1 MRYLKILTLA
11 MVAAIAAMAFI
22 GAGTAS
28 AKLCKDKA
36 CTGVWQTPTTVL
48 VSSPETKLTASF
60 ATVTCESHATLV
72 HEKNE
77 GGKLLGSITLL
88 DWTNCKGCTTVETTA
103 NGTFED
109 EATGEGNGKLHPVGT
124 VVLLKNCPLGAECT
138 ASSNSE
144 TFLTLDGGTFN
155 GSGTG
160 TAVGLANTKV
170 AVKGFGCGTSGTW
183 KAEKAYAVLLVKD
196 STGDYTEGSIFQI

>member
-36 CTGVWQTPTTVL
+36 CTGVWQTPTTIL
-48 VSSPETKLTASF
+48 VSSPEAKLTASF

-77 GGKLLGSITLL
+77 GNILTGPITLL
-88 DWTNCKGCTTVETTA
+88 DWTNCKGCTAVETTT
-103 NGTFED
+103 NGTFD
-109 EATGEGNGKLHPVGT
+109 DKATGEGNGELLPLNT
-124 VVLLKNCPLGAECT
+124 VVLLKGCPLGAECT
-138 ASSNSE
+138 ASATNGTTS
-144 TFLTLDGGTFN
+144 LGLDGGSIGT
-155 GSGTG
+155 TG
-160 TAVGLANTKV
+160 TALGLANTSV
-170 AVKGFGCGTSGTW
+170 TVKGFGCGSTGTW
-183 KAEKAYAVLLVKD
+183 KAEKPYVVLLVKD
-196 STGDYTEGSIFQI
+196 STGDYTSGQSIFQL